1 MQQIIMIIICT
12 IIGAICYRY
21 SKQRGRNP
29 YTWFAIGLLFGILG
43 LIALFVMPPLNR
55 PHNTKNGK
63 DPFIEPTT
71 PTVINHHLE
80 TLDPSHSSKLWYYLD
95 QENQQFGPMSIDAL
109 TKAWRDGKVH
119 GATYVWNELME
130 NWKRFEEV
138 LKGPS
143 PLNIK

>member
-1 MQQIIMIIICT
+1 MQQIIMMIICT

-29 YTWFAIGLLFGILG
+29 YTWFTIGLFFGLFG

-55 PHNTKNGK
+55 PRGGKKGK
-63 DPFIEPTT
+63 DPDLERVPTL
-71 PTVINHHLE
+71 INHHLE
-80 TLDPSHSSKLWYYLD
+80 TLDPTHSSKLWYYLD

-119 GATYVWNELME
+119 ATTYVWNELME

-138 LKGPS
+138 LKT
-143 PLNIK
+143 PLHTT